1 MAENGF
7 LNLFSLSYDATNGM
21 KKKDLVD
28 HIENLKGKVVVG
40 NDIQGLFDQISKLS
54 ENVDRLVTA
63 NDKLNSELLIV
74 RNVNQNL
81 QNRIINLEKQ
91 QSKSEQYNRR
101 NNVEIS
107 GISNVVSDQNLEET
121 VIGIFKDSGIDVYSL
136 DIEGCHRLPL
146 ERNATNTNKRVIMK
160 FVNRKHSEAILPHTK
175 DTIKKSKV
183 FVSHSL
189 CPYYRFLWEKCEE
202 LQRNGRVN
210 QVFCLGAVVTIRIT
224 ENSLAIKVLQSRF
237 SRNVPKNLCKRL
249 FQYHSC
255 C

>member
-1 MAENGF
+1 MAENNF
-7 LNLFSLSYDATNGM
+7 VNLFSLSYDAINGM

-40 NDIQGLFDQISKLS
+40 NDIQGLFNQISKLS

-63 NDKLNSELLIV
+63 NEKLNSELLIV

-101 NNVEIS
+101 SNVEIS
-107 GISNVVSDQNLEET
+107 GISNEVSDQNLEQT
-121 VIGIFKDSGIDVYSL
+121 VIGICKDSGIEVNPL

-146 ERNATNTNKRVIMK
+146 GRNATNTTKRVIVK
-160 FVNRKHSEAILPHTK
+160 FVNRKHSEAMLQRKK
-175 DTIKKSKV
+175 DINQKSKV

-189 CPYYRFLWEKCEE
+189 CPYYRFLWGKCKE
-202 LQRNGRVN
+202 LQRKGRIN
-210 QVFCLGAVVTIRIT
+210 QVFCLGAIVTVKIA
-224 ENSLAIKVLQSRF
+224 ENSSAIKILHEKDLLVCQECSPE
-237 SRNVPKNLCKRL
+237 SVKD
-249 FQYHSC
+249 
-255 C
+255 

>member
-1 MAENGF
+1 MAENNF
-7 LNLFSLSYDATNGM
+7 VNLFSLSYDAINGM

-28 HIENLKGKVVVG
+28 RIENLKGKVVVG
-40 NDIQGLFDQISKLS
+40 NDIQGLFNQISKLS

-63 NDKLNSELLIV
+63 NEKLNSELLIV

-107 GISNVVSDQNLEET
+107 GISNEVSDQNLEQT
-121 VIGIFKDSGIDVYSL
+121 VIGICKDSGIEVNPL

-146 ERNATNTNKRVIMK
+146 GRNATNITKRVIVK
-160 FVNRKHSEAILPHTK
+160 FVNRKHSEAMLQRKK
-175 DTIKKSKV
+175 DINQKSKV

-189 CPYYRFLWEKCEE
+189 CPYYRFLWGKCKE
-202 LQRNGRVN
+202 LQRKGCITSRRRYY
-210 QVFCLGAVVTIRIT
+210 VVLL
-224 ENSLAIKVLQSRF
+224 ECS
-237 SRNVPKNLCKRL
+237 PKSVKD
-249 FQYHSC
+249 
-255 C
+255 